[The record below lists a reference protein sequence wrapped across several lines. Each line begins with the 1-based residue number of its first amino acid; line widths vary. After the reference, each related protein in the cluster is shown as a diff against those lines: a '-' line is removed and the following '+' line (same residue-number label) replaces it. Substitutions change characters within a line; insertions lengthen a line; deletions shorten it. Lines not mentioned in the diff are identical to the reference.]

1 MNRSK
6 LEMMKAQL
14 ENLDEQEHI
23 QIYSIMKK
31 YTSSFSKT
39 TNGVFISS
47 ENLSEECLNEIQT
60 HIQFC
65 LDQRKRM
72 EDDLKQRKD
81 YERLVE

>member
-6 LEMMKAQL
+6 LELMKAQL

-23 QIYSIMKK
+23 QIYSIIKR

>member
-6 LEMMKAQL
+6 LELMKAQL
-14 ENLDEQEHI
+14 ENLDEEEHI

>member
-6 LEMMKAQL
+6 LELMKAQL

-23 QIYSIMKK
+23 QIYSIIKR
-31 YTSSFSKT
+31 YTTSFSKT